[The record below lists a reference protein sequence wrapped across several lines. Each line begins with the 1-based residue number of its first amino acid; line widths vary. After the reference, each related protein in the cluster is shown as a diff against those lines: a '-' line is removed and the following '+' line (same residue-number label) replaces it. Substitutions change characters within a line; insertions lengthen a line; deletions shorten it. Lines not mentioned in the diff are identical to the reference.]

1 MNREEVLISIEESI
15 ATLESKRTYLLQE
28 VNAVERELGEQ
39 KSRHASIVNENTPLY
54 KLPNELL
61 VIILTT
67 SHQLTSRARYPFTV
81 LASHVSSRWRQVVL
95 ATPFLWNDIDLDIR
109 GPLGHTRGRTLQRLS
124 AHLTRSDPCHLDIS
138 LSFGLTEEVA
148 PYLELIS
155 AHSKRWR
162 RLSIVARREK
172 VNDINMFLR
181 PAITPALEHLS
192 LHVGTPQD
200 GLLSP
205 RVAYRHV
212 CPQILLAGA
221 PSLSF
226 VRLAGLALGNMHPA
240 SDVIST
246 LHLDGWTRHYMTH
259 NQFKT
264 VFEGL
269 PSLVNLSMNQL
280 CIHHPRDPLAITTP
294 IRLPLLRSLR
304 IRGPCAPPHRLLS
317 LLRLPALESL
327 SLLNMETFDSDIIP
341 TVQILSLDSC
351 IFGEVEIFNLFAAF
365 PAVVHLGF
373 DESVPDIYEML
384 CPMSEDSDTLIPWPS
399 LRSLVVRGLQT
410 IDVDPLCAMI
420 SKRAE
425 SGKPLA
431 MISLDRR
438 SRHML
443 KSNAKHQHRIK
454 WLEEKLRVDKA
465 VAEEVWPAGLEYS
478 DPHDLL
484 E

>member
-1 MNREEVLISIEESI
+1 MNRDEILISIEE
-15 ATLESKRTYLLQE
+15 ALAALESKRTHLLQE
-28 VNAVERELGEQ
+28 VNAVERELAEQ
-39 KSRHASIVNENTPLY
+39 KSRHASIVNENTPIY

-95 ATPFLWNDIDLDIR
+95 ATPFLWNDIDLDVR
-109 GPLGHTRGRTLQRLS
+109 PLGHTRGRTLQRLS

-162 RLSIVARREK
+162 RLSIVARSER

-181 PAITPALEHLS
+181 PATTPALEHLS
-192 LHVGTPQD
+192 LHIGTPQD

-212 CPQILLAGA
+212 CPQIMLAGA

-226 VRLAGLALGNMHPA
+226 VRLAGLALGNMHPP
-240 SDVIST
+240 SNVIST

-259 NQFKT
+259 DQFKT
-264 VFEGL
+264 IFEGL

-280 CIHHPRDPLAITTP
+280 CIHHPRDPLAITAP

-304 IRGPCAPPHRLLS
+304 IRGPCAPPHRLLG

-327 SLLNMETFDSDIIP
+327 SLLNMETFDSDTIP
-341 TVQILSLDSC
+341 TLQILSLDSC
-351 IFGEVEIFNLFAAF
+351 AFGETEILNLFAAF
-365 PAVVHLGF
+365 PAVVYLGF
-373 DESVPDIYEML
+373 DESVQDIYEML
-384 CPMSEDSDTLIPWPS
+384 CPMSDDLDTLIPWPS
-399 LRSLVVRGLQT
+399 LQSLAVRALQT

-431 MISLDRR
+431 TLSLDRR
-438 SRHML
+438 SRHVL
-443 KSNAKHQHRIK
+443 KSNAKHQHRMK

-465 VAEEVWPAGLEYS
+465 VSEEVWPAGLEYD
-478 DPHDLL
+478 DPHDFL

>member
-1 MNREEVLISIEESI
+1 MSIEESI

-28 VNAVERELGEQ
+28 VNAVERELAEQ

-61 VIILTT
+61 VLILTT

-95 ATPFLWNDIDLDIR
+95 ATPFLWNDIDLEIR
-109 GPLGHTRGRTLQRLS
+109 PLGHIRGRTLQRLS

-138 LSFGLTEEVA
+138 LSFGVTEVIA

-162 RLSIVARREK
+162 RLSIVARSDR

-181 PAITPALEHLS
+181 PATTPALEHLS

-240 SDVIST
+240 SNVIST

-259 NQFKT
+259 DQFKT

-269 PSLVNLSMNQL
+269 PSLVNLSINQL
-280 CIHHPRDPLAITTP
+280 CMHHPRDPLAITAP

-304 IRGPCAPPHRLLS
+304 IRGPSVPPDRLLS

-327 SLLNMETFDSDIIP
+327 SLLNMEIFDSDTIP

-351 IFGEVEIFNLFAAF
+351 SFGEVEISNLFAAF
-365 PAVVHLGF
+365 PAMVHLGF
-373 DESVPDIYEML
+373 DESVPDIFDML
-384 CPMSEDSDTLIPWPS
+384 CPKSEDSDTIIIPWPS
-399 LRSLVVRGLQT
+399 LQSLAVRALQT

-431 MISLDRR
+431 TVSLDRR

-443 KSNAKHQHRIK
+443 KTNPKHQHRIK

-465 VAEEVWPAGLEYS
+465 VSEEVWPAGLEYA